1 MGALK
6 VGVIGLGEISTVYLN
21 NLKNYPEVVEL
32 YGCACTSLEK
42 ARRKAGEFGF
52 QKAYA
57 SGAELIADPE
67 IDVVMN
73 LTVPAFH
80 YAYNLA
86 ALKAGKHV
94 YSEKPLASTFAE
106 GQEIMS
112 LAREKGL
119 YVGCAPDTFMG
130 GRLQTYRSLLDSGRL
145 GEIIGG
151 TACMVCPGWEGVHPN
166 PAFYYQKG
174 AGPLMDMGPYYLTAL
189 LSLLG
194 PVRRVSGMA
203 GQARK
208 ERTVH
213 TGPYTGRTIEVDPE
227 VMTHVI
233 ANLEFQCGALISA
246 CFSFDVW
253 DSEMPRMEL
262 YGTKACLTITEPDP
276 CAGPNYFGGEVLLRD
291 ESTSLWL
298 VSPRSEEQ
306 MQAPWE
312 KIPVKHG
319 HNSVLQSVNSRGIGL
334 VDLALALREGRR
346 NRASGDMALHVLEI
360 MEGILT
366 SAKEHRFAEMTTT
379 FERPEPVPVDF

>member
-1 MGALK
+1 MGIMK
-6 VGVIGLGEISTVYLN
+6 VGVIGLGDISTVYLN
-21 NLKNYPEVVEL
+21 TLNTYPQVVEL

-42 ARRKAGEFGF
+42 ARRKAKEFGF
-52 QKAYA
+52 KKAYA
-57 SGAELIADPE
+57 TGEELIADPE

-106 GQEIMS
+106 GQEIME

-145 GEIIGG
+145 GQVIGG
-151 TACMVCPGWEGVHPN
+151 TACMVCHGWEAAHPN
-166 PAFYYQKG
+166 PAFYYQPG
-174 AGPLMDMGPYYLTAL
+174 GGPLLDMGPYYLTAL

-203 GQARK
+203 SQSGLKRQ
-208 ERTVH
+208 VH
-213 TGPYTGRTIEVDPE
+213 TGPYAGRTVEVDPQ

-233 ANLEFQCGALISA
+233 ANLDLQCGALIRAS
-246 CFSFDVW
+246 FSFDVW
-253 DSEMPRMEL
+253 DSEMPRIEL

-276 CAGPNYFGGEVLLRD
+276 CDGPNLFGGQVLLRE
-291 ESTSLWL
+291 ESSSRWL
-298 VSPRSEEQ
+298 LSPRSEEKKQ
-306 MQAPWE
+306 SQWE
-312 KIPVKHG
+312 KIEVKHG
-319 HNSVLQSVNSRGIGL
+319 HNSVTPGVNSRGIGL
-334 VDLALALREGRR
+334 VDLALAVREGRK
-346 NRASGDMALHVLEI
+346 NRVSGEMALHALEV

-366 SAKEHRFAEMTTT
+366 SAKEHRFVEMTTG
-379 FERPEPVPVDF
+379 FDIPKPVPVDF